1 MASNLSTDQ
10 ILSAMEQLSPA
21 ELEKLVPRV
30 IALGAARRA
39 PHLDPKESALLER
52 VSEALPAELMA
63 RLRDLQEKRDTNS
76 LSEPEAEELLVLSDR
91 AEQLHTDRLMALA
104 DLATLRGIT
113 LTALMDQLGIR
124 FPENA

>member
-39 PHLDPKESALLER
+39 PHLDPQESSLLDR
-52 VSEALPAELMA
+52 VSEPLPPELMA
-63 RLRDLQEKRDTNS
+63 RLRDLQEKRDANS
-76 LSEPEAEELLVLSDR
+76 LSELETEELLVLSDR
-91 AEQLHTDRLMALA
+91 AEQLHAERLRALA
-104 DLATLRGIT
+104 ELATLRGVT

>member
-21 ELEKLVPRV
+21 ELENLVPRV

-39 PHLDPKESALLER
+39 PHLDPEESTLLDR
-52 VSEALPAELMA
+52 INEALPTELMA
-63 RLRDLQEKRDTNS
+63 RLCDLQEKRDTNS
-76 LSEPEAEELLVLSDR
+76 LSEAEAEELVTLSDR
-91 AEQLHTDRLMALA
+91 AELLHAERLGALA
-104 DLATLRGIT
+104 DLARLRGIT
-113 LTALMDQLGIR
+113 LTAMMNQLGIR